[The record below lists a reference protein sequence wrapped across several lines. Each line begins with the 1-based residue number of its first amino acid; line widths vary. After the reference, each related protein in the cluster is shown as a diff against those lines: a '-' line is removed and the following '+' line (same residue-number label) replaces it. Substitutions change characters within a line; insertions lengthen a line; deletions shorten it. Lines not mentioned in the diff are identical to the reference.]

1 MIDVAS
7 KNAHRDAKKF
17 MNSPL
22 GAIFI
27 IIAIVVVIYKWITGT
42 L

>member
-1 MIDVAS
+1 MAS

-22 GAIFI
+22 GAII
-27 IIAIVVVIYKWITGT
+27 LIIAVIIVLIKLVIK
-42 L
+42 